1 MEALT
6 RSLRALIFTRGDSP
20 TTRAQ
25 EGNRTPDLRMTS
37 DYHFHTRNRLKKL
50 SPSGSYVSSAGGE
63 SDYDHDKTDW
73 QSEKHQPG
81 SRAKGRT
88 FIEGIVNEN

>member
-20 TTRAQ
+20 TIKAQ

-50 SPSGSYVSSAGGE
+50 SPSVSYVSSAGGE

-73 QSEKHQPG
+73 QSENHKQG
-81 SRAKGRT
+81 SSAQGRT
-88 FIEGIVNEN
+88 FIECVVNEN